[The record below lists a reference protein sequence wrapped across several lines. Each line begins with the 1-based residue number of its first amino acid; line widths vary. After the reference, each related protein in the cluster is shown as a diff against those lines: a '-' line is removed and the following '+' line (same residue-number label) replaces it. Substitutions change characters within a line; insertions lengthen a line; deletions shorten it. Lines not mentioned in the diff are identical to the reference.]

1 MSIKQANWIKSPHNW
16 GHIVPIFQKTFAA
29 AKAVKSAELNI
40 SAMGVYEAHIN
51 GARVGEFVMAPG
63 WTEYKTRVQYQTYD
77 VTAMLQKDNTLQVHV
92 GTGWARG
99 RLTWD
104 SIRDVFSTETA
115 LIAEL
120 AITYA
125 DGSSETIM
133 SDTSWQCARSGIWSS
148 ELYDGEEQNST
159 ITTYSWRDCVVAGLS
174 NDILIPQEGEI
185 VREMDYLFAK
195 DIIITPKGET
205 VIDFGQNITG
215 YAIITAKGEA
225 NDEIRIS
232 HAEILDADGNFY
244 TENYRSAEAKC
255 RYILNGSGVQEFKPR
270 LCFQGFR
277 YIRLDAYPGAV
288 KKENFKA
295 AAVYSDMKR
304 TGTIETSDPLINQLF
319 QNIIWSQKD
328 NFLDIPTDCPQR
340 DERLGWTGDA
350 QVFVRAASYN
360 FDIQKFFKKWL
371 RDLSIAQ
378 HIDGSVPA
386 VIPNPSFNFGD
397 DGNGSSAW
405 GDAAVICPWQI
416 YLTYNDKEI
425 LSDQFESMKRW
436 VEFMRNNG
444 DCEELWNATN
454 MQFGDWLGMDAPYG
468 SYKGSTDELLI
479 ASAYYA
485 YSTSLFIKAG
495 KVLGKDMSEYEAL
508 YAKIVKAYQN
518 KYIKNGKLVCDT
530 QTAHVITLY
539 FGLADD
545 NKALCD
551 RLVELIKESDT
562 HLTTGF
568 VGTPYLLHALS
579 QNGHTELAYSLLLQR
594 SFPSWLF
601 SVLQG
606 ATTMWEHWDG
616 IREDGSVWS
625 KDMNSYNHYAYG
637 AVADWMYGVMLG
649 IDTVEEAP
657 GFQKVVIAPT
667 PDARLSYAKGSIDT
681 KFGEIKSAWNIH
693 SGSVHYKFD
702 IPCGVKAEITVGGK
716 TETVDGGHYEYVV
729 AL

>member
-1 MSIKQANWIKSPHNW
+1 MSIKQANWIKPPQNW
-16 GHIVPIFQKTFAA
+16 GEVVPVFQKTFTAQ
-29 AKAVKSAELNI
+29 KTVKNAILNI
-40 SAMGVYEAHIN
+40 TAMGVYEAELN
-51 GARVGEFVMAPG
+51 GVRVGDFVMAPG
-63 WTEYKTRVQYQTYD
+63 WTEYNTRVQYQTYD
-77 VTAMLQKDNTLQVHV
+77 ITAMLQKDNTLQVHV

-99 RLTWD
+99 RLTW
-104 SIRDVFSTETA
+104 FSMRNVYATESS

-120 AITYA
+120 VITY
-125 DGSSETIM
+125 DDDSCETIVT
-133 SDTSWQCARSGIWSS
+133 DTSWQCARGPVWLS
-148 ELYDGEEQNST
+148 ELYDGETFDSRKQSPRWKNALASE
-159 ITTYSWRDCVVAGLS
+159 LS
-174 NDILIPQEGEI
+174 KDILIPQEGEI
-185 VREMDYLFAK
+185 VREMEYVYAK
-195 DIIITPKGET
+195 EVITTPKGET

-215 YAIITAKGEA
+215 YAIITASGEA
-225 NDEIRIS
+225 GEEVRIS
-232 HAEILDADGNFY
+232 HAEILDSDGNFY
-244 TENYRSAEAKC
+244 TENYRSAKAAC
-255 RYILNGSGVQEFKPR
+255 RYILNGEGPQEVKPK

-277 YIRLDAYPGAV
+277 YIRLDAYPGEIR
-288 KKENFKA
+288 KENFKA
-295 AAVYSDMKR
+295 AVVYSNMKR
-304 TGTIETSDPLINQLF
+304 TGNIDCSDPLINKLF
-319 QNIIWSQKD
+319 QNILWSQKD

-371 RDLSIAQ
+371 KDLAIAQ
-378 HIDGSVPA
+378 FEDGSVPP
-386 VIPNPSFNFGD
+386 VIPNPMDAMGD
-397 DGNGSSAW
+397 DGVGGTAW
-405 GDAAVICPWQI
+405 SDASVICPWQI
-416 YLTYNDKEI
+416 YLTYNDKEV
-425 LSDQFESMKRW
+425 LSDQFESMKGW
-436 VEFMRNNG
+436 IEFMRREG

-468 SYKGSTDELLI
+468 SYTGSTDELLI

-508 YAKIVKAYQN
+508 YTRIVKAYQD

-545 NKALCD
+545 NKAICD
-551 RLVELIKESDT
+551 RLVELIHESGD

-579 QNGHTELAYSLLLQR
+579 QNGHTDLAYTLLLQR

-601 SVLQG
+601 SVVQG

-649 IDTVEEAP
+649 INTVEEAP
-657 GFQKVVIAPT
+657 GFEQVIIAPV
-667 PDARLSYAKGSIDT
+667 PDARLSYANGSIDT
-681 KFGEIKSAWNIH
+681 KFGTIKSGWTIH
-693 SGSVHYKFD
+693 SGSAHYSFD
-702 IPCGVKAEITVGGK
+702 IPCGVKATIIVGGD
-716 TETVDGGHYEYVV
+716 THEVDGGHYEYVV